1 MGPVLPGGV
10 SEGPWEGKVWSVP
23 SEDVSDVSLL
33 GLRKRCRMGVNLKF
47 FWTKSKTPVGER
59 SVIVLLASEVPGAG
73 RVPEAPGFSWSCV
86 QLCYLVLEQFQVW
99 S

>member
-33 GLRKRCRMGVNLKF
+33 GLKEEVQNGCEL
-47 FWTKSKTPVGER
+47 E
-59 SVIVLLASEVPGAG
+59 VLLD
-73 RVPEAPGFSWSCV
+73 
-86 QLCYLVLEQFQVW
+86 QI
-99 S
+99 